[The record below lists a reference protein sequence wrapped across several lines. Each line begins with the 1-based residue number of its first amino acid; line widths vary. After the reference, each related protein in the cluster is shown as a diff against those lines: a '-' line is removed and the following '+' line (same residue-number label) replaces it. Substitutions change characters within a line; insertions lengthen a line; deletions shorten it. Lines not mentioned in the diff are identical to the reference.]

1 MNWLKRWW
9 PALAW
14 AVVISGLSTSSF
26 SSEHTS
32 HFIVPFLHWL
42 LPSASHQTI
51 EILHHLIRKCAH
63 FTEYFILSLLIL
75 RGVRAGE
82 KGWHLRW
89 ALVTVLIVTAY
100 AALDEIHQ
108 IFVPG
113 RGPAVTDV
121 MIDASGGIAA
131 QIVASLVVLWKGIRQ
146 QRLETEAAAVQSNV
160 STRSKS

>member
-9 PALAW
+9 PALLW
-14 AVVISGLSTSSF
+14 AIVISGLSTSSF

-32 HFIVPFLHWL
+32 HYIVPLLRWL
-42 LPSASHQTI
+42 LPNASLQTI

-89 ALVTVLIVTAY
+89 AVVTVLIVTAY

-131 QIVASLVVLWKGIRQ
+131 QIVASLVVLWKGTRR
-146 QRLETEAAAVQSNV
+146 QRLETEAAELQSNV
-160 STRSKS
+160 STK